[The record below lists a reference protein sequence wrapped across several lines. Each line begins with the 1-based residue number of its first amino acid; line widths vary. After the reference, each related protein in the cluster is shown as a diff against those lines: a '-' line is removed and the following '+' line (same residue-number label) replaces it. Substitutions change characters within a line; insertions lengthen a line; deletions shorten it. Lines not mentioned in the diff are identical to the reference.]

1 MYTCTNIALVN
12 IHIRDTVHAYIL
24 HRCIQGIKKI
34 YSGIY
39 IYTVYALGPDNDS
52 PGEVG
57 ECSSVRARAP
67 GSGMGES

>member
-52 PGEVG
+52 PG
-57 ECSSVRARAP
+57 
-67 GSGMGES
+67 